1 MTVPLTRVTVS
12 LTSVT
17 VPLTCVTV
25 PLTSVTVPL
34 TSVTVP
40 CISGTDFAWTV
51 LIQMAPHTRGLT
63 VHWHINACINCHC
76 TSVVSGK
83 MAAKGSPASMHA
95 AACQA
100 KSFFCSIGRRIS
112 GDFLDILK
120 ELSRRGMN
128 SSGKACH
135 SLIAEASSRTGL
147 SEQQVKV
154 SQMLRNSA

>member
-1 MTVPLTRVTVS
+1 MWLSHSQVWLSHSPVWLS
-12 LTSVT
+12 HLI
-17 VPLTCVTV
+17 
-25 PLTSVTVPL
+25 
-34 TSVTVP
+34 SVTVP

-100 KSFFCSIGRRIS
+100 KSFFFLHREKNKRWLFGHFKGVESERDEFFWQSLSLFNSWSIKQNWS
-112 GDFLDILK
+112 K
-120 ELSRRGMN
+120 WTTSQSESNVEELCLM
-128 SSGKACH
+128 
-135 SLIAEASSRTGL
+135 SLTTYT
-147 SEQQVKV
+147 
-154 SQMLRNSA
+154 

>member
-1 MTVPLTRVTVS
+1 M
-12 LTSVT
+12 
-17 VPLTCVTV
+17 
-25 PLTSVTVPL
+25 
-34 TSVTVP
+34 TVP

-51 LIQMAPHTRGLT
+51 LIQMAPHTLGLT